1 MSSPD
6 GPIVVFDGVCNL
18 CSRWVGFVFA
28 HDRPGRFRFAA
39 MQSEAGR
46 RLLARHG
53 LDPENPVSLLLVE
66 GGAAYTD
73 SEAIIRVLSAFGG
86 RWRLAEGLRLIPLFV
101 RNPLYRLVAR
111 NRYRWFGRRDAC
123 VVPSPD
129 VAGRF
134 LV

>member
-1 MSSPD
+1 
-6 GPIVVFDGVCNL
+6 L
-18 CSRWVGFVFA
+18 
-28 HDRPGRFRFAA
+28 HGREP
-39 MQSEAGR
+39 EAGR

-53 LDPENPVSLLLVE
+53 LDPEDPVSLLLVE
-66 GGAAYTD
+66 GGGAYTD
-73 SEAIIRVLSAFGG
+73 SEAIIRVLAAFSGP
-86 RWRLAEGLRLIPLFV
+86 WRLAEGLRLVPAFV
-101 RNPLYRLVAR
+101 RDPLYRLVAR

>member
-1 MSSPD
+1 MSPPD
-6 GPIVVFDGVCNL
+6 APIVVFDGVCNL
-18 CSRWVGFVFA
+18 CSRWVRFVLA

-53 LDPENPVSLLLVE
+53 LDPEDPVSLLLVE
-66 GGAAYTD
+66 GGGAYTD
-73 SEAIIRVLSAFGG
+73 SEAIIRVLAAFSGP
-86 RWRLAEGLRLIPLFV
+86 WRFAEGLRLVPAFV
-101 RNPLYRLVAR
+101 RDPLYRLVAR

-129 VAGRF
+129 VAERF

>member
-18 CSRWVGFVFA
+18 CSRWVGFVLA
-28 HDRPGRFRFAA
+28 HDCPGRFRFAA

-53 LDPENPVSLLLVE
+53 LDPQDPVSLLLVE

-86 RWRLAEGLRLIPLFV
+86 RWRLAEGLRLVPAFV
-101 RNPLYRLVAR
+101 RDPLYRLVAR